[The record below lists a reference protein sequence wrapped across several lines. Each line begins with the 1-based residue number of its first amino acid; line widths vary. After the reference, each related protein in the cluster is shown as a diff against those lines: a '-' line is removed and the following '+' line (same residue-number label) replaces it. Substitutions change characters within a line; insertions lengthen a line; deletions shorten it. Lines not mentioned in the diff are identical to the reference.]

1 MDGGFYNSSTYSPP
15 SPWFKEF
22 VYDEPCPLC
31 SSHSHIV
38 TECPRA
44 HEFPE
49 FIRKYINVTQGS
61 QGYVYNEPCLIC
73 ASHSHLVTECPQAY
87 EFPELFQNDVNAT
100 QGSQEFVYNEPCP
113 ICFSYCHIFTE
124 CPKAHEFSEFVQKYN
139 NTTQGCWNPSSNNSY
154 SYTHSHEWKTHSNP
168 SWTQESWVE
177 DTKMSCLSSHYI
189 APPEQQPPS
198 HAPLVA
204 SVVSMPYSAPSTPQQ
219 TQYQPPHWRNEDNE
233 LRTKVTNIE
242 QQLEKMNSLLENF
255 IMVQQTQG
263 RFPTQ
268 TQPNPKSANCIEEI
282 HEQVT
287 ITPKRVNL
295 GEDESR
301 ELDIKIERKK
311 REVEIVYKEDNGE
324 MCDAHSERCSFEVEI
339 ISEDYETLAQDL
351 VTPPK
356 EFTQWEDKVELLD
369 CATKFSID
377 VGLIDF
383 LGVDKFNGVVDPYLI
398 QLVNNLKTTLFK
410 DGLAFQPYKERTN

>member
-1 MDGGFYNSSTYSPP
+1 MSSS
-15 SPWFKEF
+15 
-22 VYDEPCPLC
+22 C

-38 TECPRA
+38 TECPKA

-73 ASHSHLVTECPQAY
+73 ASHSYLVTECPQAH

-113 ICFSYCHIFTE
+113 ICSSYCHIFTE
-124 CPKAHEFSEFVQKYN
+124 CPKPHEFSEFVQKYN
-139 NTTQGCWNPSSNNSY
+139 NTTQGCWNPRSNNSY
-154 SYTHSHEWKTHSNP
+154 SYTHNHEWETHSNP
-168 SWTQESWVE
+168 SWIQEPWVE
-177 DTKMSCLSSHYI
+177 HTKMSCLSSHYI
-189 APPEQQPPS
+189 APPEQPPPS
-198 HAPLVA
+198 HAPPVA

-242 QQLEKMNSLLENF
+242 QQLEKMNFLLENF
-255 IMVQQTQG
+255 VMAQQTQG
-263 RFPTQ
+263 QFPTQ
-268 TQPNPKSANCIEEI
+268 TQPNSVSANCIEKI

-287 ITPKRVNL
+287 ITPKKVNL
-295 GEDESR
+295 GDDKSR
-301 ELDIKIERKK
+301 ELDIEIERKK

-324 MCDAHSERCSFEVEI
+324 VCDAHSEPCSFAVEI
-339 ISEDYETLAQDL
+339 ISEDHEIFVQDL

-356 EFTQWEDKVELLD
+356 EFTQWEDKVELFD
-369 CATKFSID
+369 CPTKSSID
-377 VGLIDF
+377 VELINF

-398 QLVNNLKTTLFK
+398 QFI
-410 DGLAFQPYKERTN
+410 FHSMSSERVEATGDFA

>member
-1 MDGGFYNSSTYSPP
+1 
-15 SPWFKEF
+15 
-22 VYDEPCPLC
+22 
-31 SSHSHIV
+31 
-38 TECPRA
+38 
-44 HEFPE
+44 
-49 FIRKYINVTQGS
+49 
-61 QGYVYNEPCLIC
+61 
-73 ASHSHLVTECPQAY
+73 
-87 EFPELFQNDVNAT
+87 
-100 QGSQEFVYNEPCP
+100 
-113 ICFSYCHIFTE
+113 
-124 CPKAHEFSEFVQKYN
+124 
-139 NTTQGCWNPSSNNSY
+139 
-154 SYTHSHEWKTHSNP
+154 
-168 SWTQESWVE
+168 
-177 DTKMSCLSSHYI
+177 MSCLSSHYI
-189 APPEQQPPS
+189 APPVQPPPS
-198 HAPLVA
+198 HAPLVV
-204 SVVSMPYSAPSTPQQ
+204 SVLSMPYSVPSTPQQ

-255 IMVQQTQG
+255 IMAQQTQG

-268 TQPNPKSANCIEEI
+268 TQQNSISANCIEKI

-301 ELDIKIERKK
+301 DLDIEIERKK
-311 REVEIVYKEDNGE
+311 REVEIFYKEDNGE
-324 MCDAHSERCSFEVEI
+324 VCDAQSKPSSFEVEI
-339 ISEDYETLAQDL
+339 ISEDHETLAQDL

-369 CATKFSID
+369 CATKSSID

-410 DGLAFQPYKERTN
+410 DGLVVA